1 MSKKT
6 PSMSCPCG
14 GGQYQNCCE
23 PFHLGIAVAPSAEK
37 MMRSRYSAYVLKNAP
52 YLLDT
57 WHDSTRPTETLFEND
72 GDLKWTELKIKQ
84 FSKEPNA
91 TEAWVEFVAVF
102 KISGKAHK
110 LHEISSFVCEDG
122 KWLYLDG
129 EFPE

>member
-1 MSKKT
+1 
-6 PSMSCPCG
+6 MSCPCG